1 MAVNKRLAK
10 KREKM
15 AAKKEAKAVV
25 KPVKEVKEIPII
37 PLVEVA
43 PVVEKKTTRKRT
55 TKKAEP
61 VVEVKVAEAVE
72 EKKEEVVEKKPA
84 ARKPRKKA
92 VKVSFVVQAAGK
104 EITNEEAIE
113 KAKEAWVA
121 EGNKASDLKELTV
134 YIKPEDQAIYY
145 VVNGEV
151 TGKVA
156 Y

>member
-10 KREKM
+10 KKEKM

-37 PLVEVA
+37 PLAEEVPAVEET
-43 PVVEKKTTRKRT
+43 PVVE
-55 TKKAEP
+55 AAP
-61 VVEVKVAEAVE
+61 A
-72 EKKEEVVEKKPA
+72 VEKKPA

-92 VKVSFVVQAAGK
+92 VKVTFVVQSAGK
-104 EITNEEAIE
+104 EITNEEAFD
-113 KAKEAWVA
+113 KAKEAWIA
-121 EGNKASDLKELTV
+121 EGNKASDLKELAV

-145 VVNGEV
+145 VANGEV

>member
-25 KPVKEVKEIPII
+25 KAVKEVKEIPII

-43 PVVEKKTTRKRT
+43 PVVEETPVVEKKTTRKKAA
-55 TKKAEP
+55 KKVE
-61 VVEVKVAEAVE
+61 EVKV
-72 EKKEEVVEKKPA
+72 EEVAEKPEKKPA

-145 VVNGEV
+145 VANGEV